1 MNEEYEQEYDQQYEP
16 QLQRILPQSDPRV
29 HEVILDNN
37 LIIDEL
43 MRTLRGEI
51 IDSVDNT
58 VKSIGKPVV
67 SEEAINWIVGRI
79 LPYTSKIISLSV
91 LDPAI
96 VNQIIYEFEEYITL
110 ELMFPE
116 KVGVERHQR
125 DYVKW
130 LMVHTMVVTCHKA
143 RGGETLKKLL
153 AQHQVT
159 ESSITQ
165 ESPKKGLFGRL
176 RL

>member
-1 MNEEYEQEYDQQYEP
+1 MTEYEQEYEDQYEP
-16 QLQRILPQSDPRV
+16 QLQRVMPQSDPRV
-29 HEVILDNN
+29 HEVILNN
-37 LIIDEL
+37 DLIIDEL

-51 IDSVDNT
+51 IDSTDNT
-58 VKSIGKPVV
+58 IKRIGKPVV

-91 LDPAI
+91 LDGVM

-116 KVGVERHQR
+116 TVGIDRHQR

-153 AQHQVT
+153 AQHHVT

-165 ESPKKGLFGRL
+165 ETPKRGLFGRL
-176 RL
+176 KL

>member
-1 MNEEYEQEYDQQYEP
+1 MNEEYEQEQEYEQ
-16 QLQRILPQSDPRV
+16 QLQRLYPQSDPRV
-29 HEVILDNN
+29 HEVILNNDN
-37 LIIDEL
+37 IIDEL

-51 IDSVDNT
+51 VDTIDNT
-58 VKSIGKPVV
+58 VRKIGKPVV

-96 VNQIIYEFEEYITL
+96 LNQIIYEFEEYITL

-116 KVGVERHQR
+116 QVGIERHQR

-130 LMVHTMVVTCHKA
+130 LMVHTMVVTAHKA

-165 ESPKKGLFGRL
+165 ETAKKGLFGGFKL
-176 RL
+176 

>member
-1 MNEEYEQEYDQQYEP
+1 MNEEYEQEFEP
-16 QLQRILPQSDPRV
+16 QMQRFNPHHDPRV

-51 IDSVDNT
+51 VDSIDNT
-58 VKSIGKPVV
+58 IKQIGKPVV
-67 SEEAINWIVGRI
+67 SEDAINWIIGRI

-91 LDPAI
+91 LDAAV

-116 KVGVERHQR
+116 NVGIERYQR

-130 LMVHTMVVTCHKA
+130 LMVHTMAVTCHKA

-159 ESSITQ
+159 ESSIVQ
-165 ESPKKGLFGRL
+165 ESPKKGLFGGFKL
-176 RL
+176 